1 MTRARL
7 VLLALALGGL
17 ACGKQTFLAAVF
29 VQTPALKNPVDPANG
44 IPPFQVVTAYFGTI
58 DTTSPTSIDPTKLA
72 PITDATVDISF
83 HHTGTGGSDPSEDRA
98 LAVPAAAN
106 PAGSYV
112 LSSKDQPQLTFEAQ
126 TPYTLVLQTAGPDGE
141 AYGARLTPGTPD
153 DLQEFTTST
162 CTVLGIT
169 SARCRDL
176 AKGSP
181 LVLNRTASPAGQER
195 RPAFLL
201 VGQIDPAQPAAQPQI
216 TFQTLPDSAVKM
228 LKYVL
233 SDRDYRWETFTVDA
247 TAFPAAGYYLV
258 SLLTVK
264 PGKVSGNA
272 FLGSTALAATGAAG
286 VVHVQ

>member
-1 MTRARL
+1 MKAIHCR
-7 VLLALALGGL
+7 
-17 ACGKQTFLAAVF
+17 
-29 VQTPALKNPVDPANG
+29 
-44 IPPFQVVTAYFGTI
+44 
-58 DTTSPTSIDPTKLA
+58 
-72 PITDATVDISF
+72 
-83 HHTGTGGSDPSEDRA
+83 EW
-98 LAVPAAAN
+98 
-106 PAGSYV
+106 
-112 LSSKDQPQLTFEAQ
+112 
-126 TPYTLVLQTAGPDGE
+126 
-141 AYGARLTPGTPD
+141 GTPD

-176 AKGSP
+176 AIGSP

-247 TAFPAAGYYLV
+247 TAFPATSFRQGSPLQLHPRGDRRTSIPTSRRKGDLGRLV
-258 SLLTVK
+258 LDL
-264 PGKVSGNA
+264 
-272 FLGSTALAATGAAG
+272 
-286 VVHVQ
+286 